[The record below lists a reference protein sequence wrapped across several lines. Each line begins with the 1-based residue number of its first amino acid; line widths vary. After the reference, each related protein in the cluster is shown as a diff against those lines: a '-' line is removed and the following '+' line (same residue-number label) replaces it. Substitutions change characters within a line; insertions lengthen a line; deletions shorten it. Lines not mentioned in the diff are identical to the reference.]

1 MDEVKAEEKAKGILG
16 SLGCPYFLFQARPQV
31 QKRLGARLASEAKP
45 LPNFAPALR
54 RQKKLTVNALS
65 SRPTNLIWFHHVTP
79 PANDH
84 FTRPSM
90 LIDTFLYNFGQYVL
104 LLKAAIAKPERFSMY
119 YKETIRQMDAIGVGS
134 VFIVILISMFIG
146 MVTAVQF
153 ADQLGDSFVPTYY
166 IGYIVRDITII
177 EMAPTIT
184 CLVLAGKVGSN
195 LAAEIGGMRQKE
207 HIDAMEIM
215 GVNTAAYLIMPKLV
229 AAIFVIPLLVA
240 ISAFVSII
248 GGYVATVLPGT
259 LSHTEYV
266 LGLRSYFVPRYVFM
280 MFVKASVFAFL
291 LTSVSCYLGYY
302 VKGGSIELGEAS
314 TNAVVV
320 SNVLILLFDFIIALL
335 LT

>member
-1 MDEVKAEEKAKGILG
+1 M
-16 SLGCPYFLFQARPQV
+16 
-31 QKRLGARLASEAKP
+31 
-45 LPNFAPALR
+45 
-54 RQKKLTVNALS
+54 
-65 SRPTNLIWFHHVTP
+65 
-79 PANDH
+79 
-84 FTRPSM
+84 
-90 LIDTFLYNFGQYVL
+90 L
-104 LLKAAIAKPERFSMY
+104 LLKEAIFNKPERFSMY
-119 YKETIRQMDAIGVGS
+119 YKETMRQMDAIGVGS
-134 VFIVILISMFIG
+134 VFIVLLISVFIG

-153 ADQLGDSFVPTYY
+153 ADQLSGSFIPAYY

-215 GVNTAAYLIMPKLV
+215 GVNTAGYLIAPKLL
-229 AAIFVIPLLVA
+229 AAIVVIPMLVA

-248 GGYVATVLPGT
+248 GGYLATVLPGII
-259 LSHTEYV
+259 SHTEYV
-266 LGLRSYFVPRYVFM
+266 LGLRSFFVPRYVFM
-280 MFVKASVFAFL
+280 MFVKAGVFAFI

-314 TNAVVV
+314 TNAVVI
-320 SNVLILLFDFIIALL
+320 SNVMILLFDFIIALL

>member
-1 MDEVKAEEKAKGILG
+1 
-16 SLGCPYFLFQARPQV
+16 
-31 QKRLGARLASEAKP
+31 
-45 LPNFAPALR
+45 
-54 RQKKLTVNALS
+54 
-65 SRPTNLIWFHHVTP
+65 
-79 PANDH
+79 
-84 FTRPSM
+84 M
-90 LIDTFLYNFGQYVL
+90 LIDTFLYNFGRYVL
-104 LLKAAIAKPERFSMY
+104 LLKTAVARPERFSMY
-119 YKETIRQMDAIGVGS
+119 YKETVRQMDAIGVGS

-153 ADQLGDSFVPTYY
+153 ADQLGDSFIPTYY

-215 GVNTAAYLIMPKLV
+215 GVNTAAYLIMPKLI
-229 AAIFVIPLLVA
+229 AAVTVIPLLVA

-248 GGYVATVLPGT
+248 GGYVATVLPGM

-291 LTSVSCYLGYY
+291 LTSISCYLGYY